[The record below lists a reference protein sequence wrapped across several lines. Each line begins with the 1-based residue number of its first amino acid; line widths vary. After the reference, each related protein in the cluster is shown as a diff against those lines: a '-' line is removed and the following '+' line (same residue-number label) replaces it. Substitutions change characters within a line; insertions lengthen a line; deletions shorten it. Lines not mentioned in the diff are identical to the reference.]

1 LGATASWL
9 DEIEK
14 IETQNPASKLDGKF
28 EQVNNEESLS
38 DIDIIRQKYM
48 NIFANDNE
56 KKNDSL
62 GSS

>member
-1 LGATASWL
+1 MGATTSWL

-14 IETQNPASKLDGKF
+14 IETIKEVSKLDGMF
-28 EQVNNEESLS
+28 EQQNNEESLS

-48 NIFANDNE
+48 NIFAKEDGQ
-56 KKNDSL
+56 KNDSL